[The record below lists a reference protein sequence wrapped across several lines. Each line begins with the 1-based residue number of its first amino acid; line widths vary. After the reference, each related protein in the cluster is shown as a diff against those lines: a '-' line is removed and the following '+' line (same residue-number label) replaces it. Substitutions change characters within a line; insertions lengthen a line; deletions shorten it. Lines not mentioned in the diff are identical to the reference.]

1 MAQLEQAESSEK
13 QQGDAQRPVCP
24 EVNQARKAA
33 SGLCSGPG
41 STRRK
46 ELREIL
52 QSSSH
57 LSCATHFAAVQKTPS
72 GPGLLTGPQE
82 PEMLQQS
89 RKVLSFTLHR
99 EWLLA
104 VSGGDTVNILR
115 LLDQDPS
122 LFNAADPV
130 TGFSA
135 LHWLAKHGNQKSF
148 VEVVSHAQEKGC
160 PINVNIRT
168 AIGGFTPLCLAAQ
181 QGHALLIEVL
191 VKEYKAD
198 TSLRDYSGHKAWQYL
213 QADASR
219 ELMELAGALEEN
231 SAQLGAHSSDG
242 NDRKD
247 VPANRKAPR
256 PWRRVSV
263 PKFVRKPFDFFRR
276 R

>member
-1 MAQLEQAESSEK
+1 MAQLEQAESSEE
-13 QQGDAQRPVCP
+13 QQGDAQRLVCP
-24 EVNQARKAA
+24 KVNQTRRAA

-52 QSSSH
+52 QHSSR
-57 LSCATHFAAVQKTPS
+57 LSCAMHFAAMQKTPN
-72 GPGLLTGPQE
+72 GPGLFTGPKD
-82 PEMLQQS
+82 PEMLEQS

-122 LFNAADPV
+122 LFSAADPV

-135 LHWLAKHGNQKSF
+135 LHWLAKHGHQKSF
-148 VEVVSHAQEKGC
+148 VEVISHAQEKGC

-168 AIGGFTPLCLAAQ
+168 AMGGFTPLCLAAQ
-181 QGHALLIEVL
+181 QGHASLIEVL

-198 TSLRDYSGHKAWQYL
+198 TSLRDYSGRKAWQYL
-213 QADASR
+213 PADASR
-219 ELMELAGALEEN
+219 ELMELVGALEEN
-231 SAQLGAHSSDG
+231 SAQPRSHKSEG
-242 NDRKD
+242 NDHKD
-247 VPANRKAPR
+247 VPANRRAPG
-256 PWRRVSV
+256 PWRQVSV
-263 PKFVRKPFDFFRR
+263 PKFVRRAFAFFHRR
-276 R
+276 